1 MSDKVG
7 YGQYCPLAMS
17 AEFLCQRW
25 TMLILREIF
34 FGSHAFNDISRG
46 VPRMSR
52 TLLSS
57 RLKELAYI
65 GVIERQE
72 KKSSGQV
79 LYKLTKA
86 GQALE
91 TVVFSMAEWGQKWLQ
106 AEPSVKDVDVG
117 LLMWDIRRNTN
128 MLPELP
134 DPFIVHFYLT
144 DVPENKAHHWLVFEN
159 SEVDLCHI
167 DKNFKVDV
175 EIEIGAKK
183 LAKIW
188 MGWDDFE
195 NAIKAGE
202 MVIEGS
208 KQYTNIAQNWLGKS
222 SVAHIEKVTRKLQL
236 NYQITSRGH

>member
-34 FGSHAFNDISRG
+34 FGSHTFNDIARG
-46 VPRMSR
+46 VPRISR

-65 GVIERQE
+65 GVIERRG
-72 KKSSGQV
+72 KKSGGQV
-79 LYKLTKA
+79 LYILTKA
-86 GQALE
+86 GEALE

-106 AEPSVKDVDVG
+106 AEPSVEEVDVG

-128 MLPELP
+128 VLPELP

-144 DVPENKAHHWLVFEN
+144 DVPENMAHHWLVFEN
-159 SEVDLCHI
+159 KEVDLCHI
-167 DKNFKVDV
+167 DRNFNVDV
-175 EIEIGAKK
+175 EIEISAQK
-183 LAKIW
+183 LTKIW

-195 NAIKAGE
+195 SAISDGE
-202 MVIEGS
+202 MVIDGS
-208 KQYTNIAQNWLGKS
+208 KKYTDITQTWLGKS
-222 SVAHIEKVTRKLQL
+222 SVAHIEKVTPSLQV
-236 NYQITSRGH
+236 NYQYTNRHH